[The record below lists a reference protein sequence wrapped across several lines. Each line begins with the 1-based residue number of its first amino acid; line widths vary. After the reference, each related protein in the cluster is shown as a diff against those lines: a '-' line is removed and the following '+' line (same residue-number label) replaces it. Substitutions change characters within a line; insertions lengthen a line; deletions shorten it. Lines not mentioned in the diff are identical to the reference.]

1 MILMDPFQLSYSVI
15 QRFTGEALILR
26 EKVELKLFRYQPFD
40 PTHVEIK
47 WLSKSQAGS
56 NFQVYLISYALF
68 SCCSV
73 LLLNEEYV
81 TLGSY

>member
-40 PTHVEIK
+40 PIHVEIK
-47 WLSKSQAGS
+47 WLSKS
-56 NFQVYLISYALF
+56 
-68 SCCSV
+68 
-73 LLLNEEYV
+73 
-81 TLGSY
+81 